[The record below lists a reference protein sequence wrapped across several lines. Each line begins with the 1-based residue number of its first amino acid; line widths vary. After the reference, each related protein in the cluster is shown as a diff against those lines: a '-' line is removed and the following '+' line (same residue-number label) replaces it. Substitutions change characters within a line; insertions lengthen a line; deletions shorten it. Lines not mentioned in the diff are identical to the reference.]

1 MAHQYQPQ
9 DGANVVNIQDTQI
22 NELYATNVDQ
32 IHVHQAEVVQA
43 RRVDQFYAGHI
54 EHFHAHYGNNG
65 PYPPAAPERQVQADE
80 AFPRSMQEEIPSTS
94 GETTRAQR
102 MKGSTD
108 AKLVSDDVPCPV
120 YEVVPI
126 PSRKRKRKGN
136 GKKAKKKKRKQW
148 KKFINYFNK
157 RTLEQTKVKITED
170 YKQLNLNEPD
180 FEVNPQLR
188 EVPRFY
194 RGEMAPETRQYNIE
208 TGFTVKAN
216 EEKVGKPISQNEL
229 IEQLGNK
236 KYRYI
241 AILGQAGGGKT
252 TSMKRLART
261 LHIKNKLGEEA
272 QAAEALRLERRFE
285 FIHHLNIKDIPVLN
299 GTTRD
304 KAISPC
310 ELLFGKEA
318 SGLSS
323 QELEE
328 GYERLQQNQSK
339 SILFLDGLDQATWSL
354 LGKHNK
360 MKYTDK
366 SSTATVMYNIIT
378 GNLFPDMTIV
388 ISSREFRV
396 ASLPSE
402 LRPQFITALAGLA
415 QNDIKRLF
423 IAIIGDSGEKAW
435 EKLTMQSPA
444 LIPLSSVPLFL
455 IFNAIVCKDNP
466 DNPPDTMTEVM
477 LQILHIFMR
486 SDHAHK
492 KEYIE
497 ETLQK
502 LMQMSFEGTKEKRV
516 VFTIEDLEKVKL
528 SPLEVRDFV
537 IKVPG
542 KNSFN
547 QHLMEGDHQ
556 MFFSHQILQE
566 VLSALYISSM
576 DSTTFRTFIETEI
589 RDDHWAVVRR
599 FLSGIILNPDIE
611 SSLITNLS
619 SGARQ
624 DDKREILKKFLAFQS
639 SRKMKLYEK
648 LELFGTLYEANDTD
662 LIHSCI
668 KDIIISNECFTTV
681 GMHTMSSVMRRCGQ
695 LDQVDLFQC
704 GLNAELVHIL
714 KSNLKG
720 SSLKLNELVV
730 SGNYDLG
737 TDGFGELGLV
747 GTQCQIKVFRAWDCN
762 LTAEEMKAFKENTP
776 NAKLNEL
783 NVSDNYGLGNE
794 GFGELGLVVTQ
805 CQVKVFKARNCN
817 LTAEGM
823 KAFKENTPN
832 AKIKCLDLSMNIV
845 SKLGDEGLS
854 TISEIVHQCQVE
866 KLRMVKCNFN
876 PDQLRRF
883 RASIADTGVKFYGS

>member
-1 MAHQYQPQ
+1 MRNKELLVAGSATVLETEQNMNVEIKESNLYLIGDESILSKGQNATTIIH
-9 DGANVVNIQDTQI
+9 DSVVNIMGGSQ
-22 NELYATNVDQ
+22 Y
-32 IHVHQAEVVQA
+32 
-43 RRVDQFYAGHI
+43 
-54 EHFHAHYGNNG
+54 
-65 PYPPAAPERQVQADE
+65 
-80 AFPRSMQEEIPSTS
+80 

-102 MKGSTD
+102 TEGLTD
-108 AKLVSDDVPCPV
+108 AKLASNDFPCPV
-120 YEVVPI
+120 YEVVPT
-126 PSRKRKRKGN
+126 PSGICTKKGN
-136 GKKAKKKKRKQW
+136 GKKAKRKRRKHA
-148 KKFINYFNK
+148 KKFIDYFNK
-157 RTLEQTKVKITED
+157 RTLERTKVKITED
-170 YKQLNLNEPD
+170 YQQLNLNEPD

-188 EVPRFY
+188 EVPHFY
-194 RGEMAPETRQYNIE
+194 RGEMAPKTRQYNIE
-208 TGFTVKAN
+208 TDFNVKAK
-216 EEKVGKPISQNEL
+216 EEKVGKPISQSEL
-229 IEQLGNK
+229 IEQLGSK

-261 LHIKNKLGEEA
+261 LHITNKLGEES
-272 QAAEALRLERRFE
+272 QADEALQLEHRFE
-285 FIHHLNIKDIPVLN
+285 FIHHLNIKDIPVLK

-304 KAISPC
+304 EAISPC

-318 SGLSS
+318 SGLSP

-339 SILFLDGLDQATWSL
+339 SILFLDRLDQATWSL

-444 LIPLSSVPLFL
+444 LIPLSSVPIFL

-492 KEYIE
+492 KEHIE
-497 ETLQK
+497 EILQK
-502 LMQMSFEGTKEKRV
+502 LMLMSFEGTKEKRV
-516 VFTIEDLEKVKL
+516 IFTIKDLEKVKL

-542 KNSFN
+542 KNMFN
-547 QHLMEGDHQ
+547 QHLMEGDHL

-566 VLSALYISSM
+566 VLSALYISNM

-589 RDDHWAVVRR
+589 RDEHWAVVRR

-624 DDKREILKKFLAFQS
+624 DDKREILRKFLASQS
-639 SRKMKLYEK
+639 SQKMKSYQK
-648 LELFGTLYEANDTD
+648 LELFGTLYEANDAD
-662 LIHSCI
+662 LIHSCT
-668 KDIIISNECFTTV
+668 KDINFSNEPFTSV
-681 GMHTMSSVMRRCGQ
+681 GMHAMSSVMRRCSQ
-695 LDQVDLFQC
+695 LDQVRLVMC

-714 KSNLKG
+714 KSNLNG
-720 SSLKLNELVV
+720 SSLKLNKLDV
-730 SGNYDLG
+730 SDNMNLG

-747 GTQCQIKVFRAWDCN
+747 VTQCQVKTFDAGNCNLTAEGIKAFKENTGNAKLNQLDVSGNKNLGTDGFGELGLVVTQCHVEVSMAWDCN
-762 LTAEEMKAFKENTP
+762 LTAEEMKAFKENTR
-776 NAKLNEL
+776 NAKH
-783 NVSDNYGLGNE
+783 
-794 GFGELGLVVTQ
+794 FT
-805 CQVKVFKARNCN
+805 
-817 LTAEGM
+817 
-823 KAFKENTPN
+823 
-832 AKIKCLDLSMNIV
+832 
-845 SKLGDEGLS
+845 
-854 TISEIVHQCQVE
+854 
-866 KLRMVKCNFN
+866 
-876 PDQLRRF
+876 
-883 RASIADTGVKFYGS
+883 

>member
-1 MAHQYQPQ
+1 MADQGQPQ
-9 DGANVVNIQDTQI
+9 EGANVVNFIDAQI
-22 NELYATNVDQ
+22 NELHAENVNQLHAQADVIQAGCAGQ
-32 IHVHQAEVVQA
+32 IHAEN
-43 RRVDQFYAGHI
+43 I
-54 EHFHAHYGNNG
+54 EHLHIHFDNNALH
-65 PYPPAAPERQVQADE
+65 PPAAPQPQVQADE
-80 AFPRSMQEEIPSTS
+80 ASLRTMQEEMPSTS

-108 AKLVSDDVPCPV
+108 AKLASDNFPCPV
-120 YEVVPI
+120 YEVAPT
-126 PSRKRKRKGN
+126 PSGIRTKKGN
-136 GKKAKKKKRKQW
+136 GKKAKRERRKHA

-157 RTLEQTKVKITED
+157 RTLEQTKVKIAED

-194 RGEMAPETRQYNIE
+194 RGEMAPKNRQYNIE

-216 EEKVGKPISQNEL
+216 EEKFGKPISQNEL

-261 LHIKNKLGEEA
+261 LHITNKLGEEA
-272 QAAEALRLERRFE
+272 QAAEALQLEHRFE
-285 FIHHLNIKDIPVLN
+285 FIHHLNIKDIPVLE

-304 KAISPC
+304 EAISPC

-318 SGLSS
+318 SGLSP
-323 QELEE
+323 QELKD

-455 IFNAIVCKDNP
+455 IFNAIVCKDSP

-477 LQILHIFMR
+477 LQILHIFIR
-486 SDHAHK
+486 SAHARK
-492 KEYIE
+492 KEKIE

-502 LMQMSFEGTKEKRV
+502 LMQMSFEGTKENRV
-516 VFTIEDLEKVKL
+516 IFTIKDLEKVKL
-528 SPLEVRDFV
+528 SPLEVQDFV

-542 KNSFN
+542 KNMFN
-547 QHLMEGDHQ
+547 QHLMEGDHL
-556 MFFSHQILQE
+556 MFFSHQIFQE

-624 DDKREILKKFLAFQS
+624 DDKREVLRKFLAFQS
-639 SRKMKLYEK
+639 SQKMKWYET

-662 LIHSCI
+662 LIRSCI
-668 KDIIISNECFTTV
+668 KDINFSHESFTTV
-681 GMHTMSSVMRRCGQ
+681 GMHAMSSVMRRCSQ
-695 LDQVDLFQC
+695 LESVRLQNC
-704 GLNAELVHIL
+704 NLNAELVHIL

-720 SSLKLNELVV
+720 SSLKLNQLNV
-730 SGNYDLG
+730 SSSSNLG

-747 GTQCQIKVFRAWDCN
+747 VSQCHVETFN
-762 LTAEEMKAFKENTP
+762 AF
-776 NAKLNEL
+776 
-783 NVSDNYGLGNE
+783 
-794 GFGELGLVVTQ
+794 
-805 CQVKVFKARNCN
+805 NCN

-823 KAFKENTPN
+823 KAFKENTRN
-832 AKIKCLDLSMNIV
+832 AKLNKLEV
-845 SKLGDEGLS
+845 SYNENLE
-854 TISEIVHQCQVE
+854 
-866 KLRMVKCNFN
+866 RMVLVNL
-876 PDQLRRF
+876 D
-883 RASIADTGVKFYGS
+883 

>member
-1 MAHQYQPQ
+1 MADQDQPQ
-9 DGANVVNIQDTQI
+9 EEANVVNIQDAQI
-22 NELYATNVDQ
+22 NELYAAIVNRLHAQADIVQVGDIQQAHAEFIHADNVQ
-32 IHVHQAEVVQA
+32 NLHVHY
-43 RRVDQFYAGHI
+43 D
-54 EHFHAHYGNNG
+54 NNVLH
-65 PYPPAAPERQVQADE
+65 PPAAPQPQVQADE
-80 AFPRSMQEEIPSTS
+80 ASPRTMQEEMPSTS
-94 GETTRAQR
+94 DETTRAQR

-108 AKLVSDDVPCPV
+108 AKLASDDFPCPV

-136 GKKAKKKKRKQW
+136 GKKAKKEKRKQW

-157 RTLEQTKVKITED
+157 RTFAQTKVNITED

-188 EVPRFY
+188 EVPLFY
-194 RGEMAPETRQYNIE
+194 RGEMAPKTRQYNIE

-241 AILGQAGGGKT
+241 AILGQAGGGKS

-261 LHIKNKLGEEA
+261 LHIINKLGEEA
-272 QAAEALRLERRFE
+272 QADEALQLEHRFE
-285 FIHHLNIKDIPVLN
+285 FIHHLNIKDIPVLK

-304 KAISPC
+304 EAISPC

-318 SGLSS
+318 SGLSP
-323 QELEE
+323 QELKD

-477 LQILHIFMR
+477 LQILHIFIR
-486 SDHAHK
+486 SAHARK
-492 KEYIE
+492 KEKIE

-502 LMQMSFEGTKEKRV
+502 LMQMSFEGTKENRV
-516 VFTIEDLEKVKL
+516 IFTIKDLEKVKL
-528 SPLEVRDFV
+528 SPLEVQDFV

-542 KNSFN
+542 KNMFN
-547 QHLMEGDHQ
+547 QHLMEGDHL
-556 MFFSHQILQE
+556 MFFSHQIFQE

-624 DDKREILKKFLAFQS
+624 DDKREVLRKFLKSQS
-639 SRKMKLYEK
+639 SQKMKLYEK
-648 LELFGTLYEANDTD
+648 LELFATLYEANDTD
-662 LIHSCI
+662 LIRSCI
-668 KDIIISNECFTTV
+668 KDINFSNTSFTTV
-681 GMHTMSSVMRRCGQ
+681 GMHAMSSVMRRCSQ
-695 LDQVDLFQC
+695 LDQ
-704 GLNAELVHIL
+704 LN
-714 KSNLKG
+714 
-720 SSLKLNELVV
+720 KLEVSYNE
-730 SGNYDLG
+730 NLG
-737 TDGFGELGLV
+737 TD
-747 GTQCQIKVFRAWDCN
+747 
-762 LTAEEMKAFKENTP
+762 
-776 NAKLNEL
+776 
-783 NVSDNYGLGNE
+783 

-805 CQVKVFKARNCN
+805 CQVKTFDAGNCN
-817 LTAEGM
+817 LTAEEI
-823 KAFKENTPN
+823 KAFKENTGN
-832 AKIKCLDLSMNIV
+832 AKLNKLDVTRNKNLGTDGFGELGLVVTQCQVKRFDAGKCNLTAEGIKAFKENTGNAKLKSLDLSGNKV
-845 SKLGDEGLS
+845 SRLGDEGLS
-854 TISEIVHQCQVE
+854 TIREIVHQCQVKILWMWE
-866 KLRMVKCNFN
+866 CNFN
-876 PDQLRRF
+876 PDQLEGF
-883 RASIADTGVKFYGS
+883 KESITDTDVDFFNS

>member
-1 MAHQYQPQ
+1 MANQGQPQ
-9 DGANVVNIQDTQI
+9 EGANAVNIRDAHI
-22 NELYATNVDQ
+22 NELHAANVNRLHAQADIVQ
-32 IHVHQAEVVQA
+32 VGDIQQAHADFIHADNVQNL
-43 RRVDQFYAGHI
+43 HL
-54 EHFHAHYGNNG
+54 HYDNNA
-65 PYPPAAPERQVQADE
+65 PPPPAALQPQLQHDA
-80 AFPRSMQEEIPSTS
+80 ASPRTMQEEMPSTS
-94 GETTRAQR
+94 CETTRAQT
-102 MKGSTD
+102 MEGFTD
-108 AKLVSDDVPCPV
+108 AKLASNDFPCPV
-120 YEVVPI
+120 YEVVPT
-126 PSRKRKRKGN
+126 PSGIRTKKGNVKKAKRKR
-136 GKKAKKKKRKQW
+136 RKHA

-170 YKQLNLNEPD
+170 YKELNLNEPD

-188 EVPRFY
+188 EVPLFY
-194 RGEMAPETRQYNIE
+194 RGGMAPKTRQYNIE

-241 AILGQAGGGKT
+241 AILGQAGGGKS

-261 LHIKNKLGEEA
+261 LHIINKLGEEA
-272 QAAEALRLERRFE
+272 QADEALQLEHRFE
-285 FIHHLNIKDIPVLN
+285 FIHHLNIKDIPVLK

-304 KAISPC
+304 EAISPC

-318 SGLSS
+318 SGLSP

-360 MKYTDK
+360 MKYNDK

-415 QNDIKRLF
+415 QNDIERLF

-435 EKLTMQSPA
+435 EKLTVQSPA

-466 DNPPDTMTEVM
+466 DNPPDTMTAVM

-492 KEYIE
+492 NEHIE
-497 ETLQK
+497 EILQK

-516 VFTIEDLEKVKL
+516 IFTIKDLEKVKL

-542 KNSFN
+542 KNMFN
-547 QHLMEGDHQ
+547 QHLMEGDHL

-611 SSLITNLS
+611 SSLITNFS
-619 SGARQ
+619 SGN
-624 DDKREILKKFLAFQS
+624 IS
-639 SRKMKLYEK
+639 SK
-648 LELFGTLYEANDTD
+648 
-662 LIHSCI
+662 
-668 KDIIISNECFTTV
+668 
-681 GMHTMSSVMRRCGQ
+681 
-695 LDQVDLFQC
+695 
-704 GLNAELVHIL
+704 
-714 KSNLKG
+714 
-720 SSLKLNELVV
+720 
-730 SGNYDLG
+730 
-737 TDGFGELGLV
+737 
-747 GTQCQIKVFRAWDCN
+747 
-762 LTAEEMKAFKENTP
+762 
-776 NAKLNEL
+776 
-783 NVSDNYGLGNE
+783 
-794 GFGELGLVVTQ
+794 
-805 CQVKVFKARNCN
+805 
-817 LTAEGM
+817 
-823 KAFKENTPN
+823 
-832 AKIKCLDLSMNIV
+832 
-845 SKLGDEGLS
+845 
-854 TISEIVHQCQVE
+854 
-866 KLRMVKCNFN
+866 
-876 PDQLRRF
+876 
-883 RASIADTGVKFYGS
+883 

>member
-1 MAHQYQPQ
+1 MANQGQPQ
-9 DGANVVNIQDTQI
+9 EGANNVNIQDAHI
-22 NELYATNVDQ
+22 NELHAANVNRLHAQADIVQ
-32 IHVHQAEVVQA
+32 VGDIQQAHAEFIHADNVQNLHVHYDNDA
-43 RRVDQFYAGHI
+43 
-54 EHFHAHYGNNG
+54 
-65 PYPPAAPERQVQADE
+65 PPPPAALQPQLQHDAAFPRTMQEEMPSTSGYASSTHSTERRNVNLEMRNEELLVAGESILSKGQNATTIIRDSVFNIMGGSQYALHPPAVPQPQVQADE
-80 AFPRSMQEEIPSTS
+80 ASTRTMQEEMPSTS
-94 GETTRAQR
+94 GETTRAQK

-108 AKLVSDDVPCPV
+108 AKLASDGFPCPV
-120 YEVVPI
+120 YEIAPI
-126 PSRKRKRKGN
+126 PSRIRTKKGI
-136 GKKAKKKKRKQW
+136 GKKAKRKRRKHA
-148 KKFINYFNK
+148 KKFIKYFNK

-188 EVPRFY
+188 EVPHFY
-194 RGEMAPETRQYNIE
+194 RGEMAPKTRQYNIE
-208 TGFTVKAN
+208 TGFTVITN
-216 EEKVGKPISQNEL
+216 EEKFGKPISHNEL
-229 IEQLGNK
+229 IEKLGNK

-261 LHIKNKLGEEA
+261 LHITNKLGEEA
-272 QAAEALRLERRFE
+272 QAEEALQLEHRFE
-285 FIHHLNIKDIPVLN
+285 FIHHLNIKDIPVLK

-304 KAISPC
+304 EAISPF

-318 SGLSS
+318 SGLSP

-339 SILFLDGLDQATWSL
+339 SILFLDGLDQATWTI

-435 EKLTMQSPA
+435 EKLTVQSPA

-492 KEYIE
+492 KEPIE
-497 ETLQK
+497 EILQK

-516 VFTIEDLEKVKL
+516 IFTIKDLEKVKL

-542 KNSFN
+542 KNMFN
-547 QHLMEGDHQ
+547 QHLMEGDHL

-566 VLSALYISSM
+566 VLSALYISNM
-576 DSTTFRTFIETEI
+576 DSIAFRTFIETEI
-589 RDDHWAVVRR
+589 RDDHWAVIRR
-599 FLSGIILNPDIE
+599 FLSGNILNPDIE

-624 DDKREILKKFLAFQS
+624 DDKREILRKFLAHQS
-639 SRKMKLYEK
+639 SQEMESYQK

-662 LIHSCI
+662 LIRSCI
-668 KDIIISNECFTTV
+668 KYINFHTNPSLQSEC
-681 GMHTMSSVMRRCGQ
+681 M
-695 LDQVDLFQC
+695 QC
-704 GLNAELVHIL
+704 HRSCDVAAN
-714 KSNLKG
+714 
-720 SSLKLNELVV
+720 
-730 SGNYDLG
+730 
-737 TDGFGELGLV
+737 
-747 GTQCQIKVFRAWDCN
+747 
-762 LTAEEMKAFKENTP
+762 
-776 NAKLNEL
+776 
-783 NVSDNYGLGNE
+783 
-794 GFGELGLVVTQ
+794 
-805 CQVKVFKARNCN
+805 
-817 LTAEGM
+817 
-823 KAFKENTPN
+823 
-832 AKIKCLDLSMNIV
+832 
-845 SKLGDEGLS
+845 
-854 TISEIVHQCQVE
+854 
-866 KLRMVKCNFN
+866 
-876 PDQLRRF
+876 
-883 RASIADTGVKFYGS
+883 